1 MGLVPCKMAN
11 IPDPQSPDPVLL
23 TGEECYIDLV
33 KDILAN
39 GEVRDGRNGKTL
51 SVFSR
56 RLEFNVREKGFPLL
70 TTKRVFFRGVVE
82 ELLWFLRGS
91 TDTREL
97 SEKGIHIWD
106 ANSTRKF
113 LDSAGLHDVATGF
126 IGAGYG
132 HQIRNFCGE
141 YGETVNTGTD
151 QLYHILHELTHNPH
165 GRRAVLSMWNPKQL
179 TRAALPPC
187 HMLYQFYIGKNG
199 ISCQMTQRSADV
211 AAGLPFNI
219 ASTTLFT
226 TIIGHILGHQVDRI
240 IIDIGD
246 AHIYDQHTENMKI
259 QVERPLRSFPEM
271 IINKNPP
278 PAICRTDDKIAWIES
293 LEFSDFEVFG
303 YDPHPPLRYELIA

>member
-11 IPDPQSPDPVLL
+11 IPDPQSPVPVLL

-97 SEKGIHIWD
+97 REKGIHIWD
-106 ANSTRKF
+106 ANSTREF
-113 LDSAGLHDVATGF
+113 LDAAGLHDVAAGF

-141 YGETVNTGTD
+141 YGETKNTGAD

-226 TIIGHILGHQVDRI
+226 TIIGHILGHPVDRI

-246 AHIYDQHTENMKI
+246 AHIYEQHIQNMKI

-271 IINKNPP
+271 VIHKDPP